1 MDKAKANPRKAKKYL
16 EELAANKENDNADN
30 TNEDDTEFDKLI
42 TEISSWSAEKIIKNC
57 TKIDKLTQTLTPD
70 KDGYIEYSY
79 TIGEDGQSSEARIL
93 ASEVLKGKQVGEQV
107 LHNISGSDEDSLYVE
122 MLCKNG
128 DGTVELRVYK
138 FRK

>member
-1 MDKAKANPRKAKKYL
+1 M
-16 EELAANKENDNADN
+16 EELAANNESDKADN
-30 TNEDDTEFDKLI
+30 TNENNTEFDKLI
-42 TEISSWSAEKIIKNC
+42 TEISSWPAEKIIKKC
-57 TKIDKLTQTLTPD
+57 TKLDKLTQTLTPD

-93 ASEVLKGKQVGEQV
+93 ASEVLKDKKVGEQV
-107 LHNISGSDEDSLYVE
+107 LNNISGSDEDNLYVE

-128 DGTVELRVYK
+128 DGTVELKVYK